1 MKCKNQKVTSDYAIY
16 NGDSVELMQ
25 EIPDN
30 SIDYSIYSPPFQ
42 SLYVFSDSDRDL
54 SNCKTADEFWTHY
67 KFMIKE
73 KLRITKQGRL
83 TSVHCINLPTTL
95 VHNGYI
101 GLDDFRGEI
110 IKAHQDAGFIFHSE
124 VVIWKDPVVSMQR
137 TKPLGLLHKQVK
149 KDSSRSRM
157 GIPDYIVTFRKQGE
171 NEDRIEG
178 RFDNDL
184 YAGEMKLE
192 KPRDFGVDQNGN
204 KFMRGEEDIKEWG
217 SIDVWQNYASPV
229 WFDIR
234 QGNVLNRKE
243 GRHNDDEKHIT
254 PLQLDVIDRC
264 LQLWSKEGDTVF
276 TPFLGIGSEIYMA
289 VKRNRKGFGI
299 ELKESYYNLAVKNIE
314 FAISERDQ
322 IELYT

>member
-1 MKCKNQKVTSDYAIY
+1 MKCKNQKITNDYAIY

-25 EIPDN
+25 EIPVN

-54 SNCKTADEFWTHY
+54 SNCNSDNEFWIHY

-83 TSVHCINLPTTL
+83 TSVHCINLPMTINR
-95 VHNGYI
+95 NGYI
-101 GLDDFRGEI
+101 GIDDFRGKV

-137 TKPLGLLHKQVK
+137 SKAIGLLHKQVK
-149 KDSSRSRM
+149 KDSSISRM
-157 GIPDYIVTFRKQGE
+157 GMPDYIVTFRKPGE
-171 NEDRIEG
+171 NMEKIKG
-178 RFDNDL
+178 RFDSDL
-184 YAGEMKLE
+184 YAGEMSLE
-192 KPRDFGVDQNGN
+192 KPREIGTDYDGN
-204 KFMRGEEDIKEWG
+204 KFIRSEDNKKDWD
-217 SIDVWQNYASPV
+217 SINVWQNYASPV

-234 QGNVLNRKE
+234 QGNVLNRTE
-243 GRHNDDEKHIT
+243 GRHSDDEKHIT

-276 TPFLGIGSEIYMA
+276 TPFMGIGSEIYMA
-289 VKRNRKGFGI
+289 IKRNRKGFGI
-299 ELKESYYNLAVKNIE
+299 ELKESYFNLAVKNIDS
-314 FAISERDQ
+314 AINERDQ
-322 IELYT
+322 LELF